1 MHIFAQDS
9 RYVHRYVQVVFVRWC
24 ARESEALRRC
34 APLPPALDPR
44 SPGACALLLPNDP
57 LSPQISDWHMFLLS
71 PISNEAISGLGLWYD
86 FSSKP
91 ATRYDFW
98 CATDPRNEFEG
109 DYEEEELRLYRIKF
123 MSEIAN

>member
-1 MHIFAQDS
+1 
-9 RYVHRYVQVVFVRWC
+9 
-24 ARESEALRRC
+24 
-34 APLPPALDPR
+34 
-44 SPGACALLLPNDP
+44 
-57 LSPQISDWHMFLLS
+57 MFLLS

-109 DYEEEELRLYRIKF
+109 DYVDGFFTNMTNYWLGGGVNETKSCAARGICDADLT
-123 MSEIAN
+123 ANVANTITAYVAFSYW